1 MCTYPVDMNLFMRI
15 LKSVRVTGRCRGQRG
30 ALLLETVVSL
40 TVFGVLGSAVL
51 SGVQTSHISK
61 RNFDAQSEAENL
73 VRNQLEHAL
82 EQPYKAWPTSGN
94 IYYDAVTSTP
104 SGYTITAEALQYST
118 STDTKIETIRVTVTH
133 DGQTIKV
140 FETIR
145 TDR

>member
-1 MCTYPVDMNLFMRI
+1 MKLFMRI
-15 LKSVRVTGRCRGQRG
+15 LKSVRLTGRSRNQRG
-30 ALLLETVVSL
+30 ALLLETVVAL
-40 TVFGVLGSAVL
+40 TVFGVLGSVVL

-61 RNFDAQSEAENL
+61 RNFDSQSTSENL
-73 VRNQLEHAL
+73 VRNQMEYAL

-94 IYYDAVTSTP
+94 IYYDPVTSTP

-133 DGQTIKV
+133 QGETVKV

-145 TDR
+145 VDR